1 MSPIWW
7 CLQKQL
13 LLSCAVLELRP
24 SHSLNEMVSTA
35 DTEISL
41 HIQSPWFRGGGRG
54 VMWNR
59 SDLNSEE
66 KVRVWI
72 SGGVMWNRSDLN
84 SEEKVRVWISGGGE
98 WCKIGQ
104 IWTQRK
110 KLEFE
115 FLGGGWCGTKF
126 HFRGE
131 VRILVKNF
139 WKPSLPLHHR

>member
-41 HIQSPWFRGGGRG
+41 HIQSPWFRGGGGWCEIDQIWTQRKKLEFEFAG
-54 VMWNR
+54 
-59 SDLNSEE
+59 
-66 KVRVWI
+66 
-72 SGGVMWNRSDLN
+72 GGVMWNRSDLN

-110 KLEFE
+110 KFE
-115 FLGGGWCGTKF
+115 FRGGGWCGTKF